1 MNVELA
7 ECLDQIAAGKMWSE
21 SALKAAANKPYL
33 SDAEK
38 AVVLRYING
47 SHNGLDHV
55 MLQDVAMA
63 IRNNMDNAAFNFIK
77 VIAGTMTGE
86 IKQLRAILDVLE
98 DGETLAHL
106 GVSDEDILLVE
117 EAHAMV
123 SDWIKDG
130 KRLFWEAK
138 L

>member
-7 ECLDQIAAGKMWSE
+7 ECLDQIAAGEMWSE
-21 SALKAAANKPYL
+21 SALKAAINKPFL

-63 IRNNMDNAAFNFIK
+63 IRNNM
-77 VIAGTMTGE
+77 E
-86 IKQLRAILDVLE
+86 
-98 DGETLAHL
+98 
-106 GVSDEDILLVE
+106 S
-117 EAHAMV
+117 
-123 SDWIKDG
+123 
-130 KRLFWEAK
+130 
-138 L
+138 